1 MFKLFEKDKCV
12 TVQLDLTDPTLLVDI
27 VPGTILI
34 DTDDGVRPATN
45 GDTLGEA
52 NAGSFYLSA
61 DYYSNTMNS
70 SYASSAIPPS
80 ASSEQGSGKLAA
92 IPLMESF
99 TAVIPTTLDA
109 GKGDMLVIVNGVL
122 AVANSTNALIIAI
135 VTEDNKGDGI
145 AEVDTKISTFIHR
158 YLDA

>member
-12 TVQLDLTDPTLLVDI
+12 TVQLDLTDSTIANI

-34 DTDDGVRPATN
+34 DDGGVRPATT
-45 GDTLGEA
+45 GDELGEA
-52 NAGSFYLSA
+52 NAGNFYLSA

-92 IPLMESF
+92 IPLMENF

-109 GKGDMLVIVNGVL
+109 EKGDMLVIVDGVL
-122 AVANSTNALIIAI
+122 TAATGATGALIIAM
-135 VTEDNKGDGI
+135 VTEGNNGDGI

-158 YLDA
+158 YLDE

>member
-34 DTDDGVRPATN
+34 DDGGVRPATN
-45 GDTLGEA
+45 GDTLVEE

-135 VTEDNKGDGI
+135 VTEDNKGDGT